1 MQEQFL
7 GVLPLMHLENYY
19 KKATI
24 LINQLELINLKEDE
38 SKHNAT
44 VFYE

>member
-7 GVLPLMHLENYY
+7 GIVPLMHLGNYY
-19 KKATI
+19 KRAQI

>member
-19 KKATI
+19 KRAQI
-24 LINQLELINLKEDE
+24 LINQLEFINLKEDE

-44 VFYE
+44 VLYE